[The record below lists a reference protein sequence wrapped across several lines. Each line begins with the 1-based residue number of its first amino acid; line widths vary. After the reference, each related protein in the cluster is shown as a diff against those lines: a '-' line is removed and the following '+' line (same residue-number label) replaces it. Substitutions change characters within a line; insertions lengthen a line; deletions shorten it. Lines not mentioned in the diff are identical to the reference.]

1 MTDSANT
8 PIISPA
14 LQDWLAK
21 CESFVEMK
29 NNFEASGGHMQF
41 NLDLLDPEK
50 LPEPLRSCRL
60 SHLLNARFS
69 SKIVN
74 S

>member
-21 CESFVEMK
+21 CESLVEMK

-50 LPEPLRSCRL
+50 LPEHLRSEAIEYCRDTM
-60 SHLLNARFS
+60 
-69 SKIVN
+69 
-74 S
+74 

>member
-1 MTDSANT
+1 MPDSAYL

-21 CESFVEMK
+21 CESLVEMH
-29 NNFEASGGHMQF
+29 NNFQASGGHMQF

-50 LPEPLRSCRL
+50 LPESLRSEAIAYGER
-60 SHLLNARFS
+60 SPKN
-69 SKIVN
+69 
-74 S
+74 

>member
-1 MTDSANT
+1 MPNPAHQ

-21 CESFVEMK
+21 CKSLVKMV
-29 NNFEASGGHMQF
+29 NNFQASGGHMQF

-50 LPEPLRSCRL
+50 LPEPLRSEAIAYCER
-60 SHLLNARFS
+60 A
-69 SKIVN
+69 VE
-74 S
+74 